1 MLSNGSTGIFDI
13 PSLSAP
19 SINDNQCRTF
29 LFARFIC
36 CYEDITERSK
46 QFNVH
51 TAAAAA
57 QKNTIKRQQKM
68 SI

>member
-1 MLSNGSTGIFDI
+1 MEQAKCYQMGQQEYSIS
-13 PSLSAP
+13 PP
-19 SINDNQCRTF
+19 INDNQCRTF